1 VEDVGGLA
9 KRKQNSNP
17 QSLYRFII
25 SIVIL
30 AGGGMLL
37 FYDKASEIAIAA
49 ITAVITFWCTR

>member
-1 VEDVGGLA
+1 VGGLA

-49 ITAVITFWCTR
+49 ITAVITFWFTR